1 MENGG
6 EHILMFLIEK
16 SYCWSHTDN
25 ESAVGPSSPGL
36 IGTSSLIPT
45 WPPAKT
51 SSLLAPNEAT
61 HMRQIVKAH

>member
-1 MENGG
+1 MVGS
-6 EHILMFLIEK
+6 ILFLIEE

-25 ESAVGPSSPGL
+25 ESAVEPSSQGL
-36 IGTSSLIPT
+36 IGTGSLIAT

-61 HMRQIVKAH
+61 HMRQMVKAH